1 MPEENSIPCDF
12 WNKNFLDNIYAA
24 VYNISR
30 RDSLGLCSHESGTG
44 FGLIGKDFTI
54 MADEMFEPSGL
65 ITLTDEDGIET
76 EFEVIASLELD
87 GNVYYALMPVSD
99 NDNGDCVILKLEE
112 DDDGEEILSTIDD
125 DDEYDRVADAFDDEV
140 FSEIDYDEEE

>member
-1 MPEENSIPCDF
+1 
-12 WNKNFLDNIYAA
+12 
-24 VYNISR
+24 
-30 RDSLGLCSHESGTG
+30 
-44 FGLIGKDFTI
+44 
-54 MADEMFEPSGL
+54 MADEMFDAEI
-65 ITLTDEDGIET
+65 ITLTDEDGNET

-87 GNVYYALMPVSD
+87 GTVYYALMPVAD

-112 DDDGEEILSTIDD
+112 DENGEEILTTIDD